1 MKLFKRQNQPKH
13 SLFDLDGDSVEAWVN
28 RLPRANLSETSKQ
41 LYRALDEL
49 AKLDCGFK
57 QRLEVLEILRPAV
70 HLILKGLEPRYLK
83 APIVLPE
90 NIAKVVRLCNLFN
103 TQLEENYRLAA
114 KDILEHR
121 SWAGRYKQSLALA
134 LHTQLS
140 ELGQLLLRSYLL
152 YHSEEPD
159 FWQRLHNCYRIA
171 HDNKLLDLRV
181 KDADFGSCTVEQ
193 AYLRPMLFVGA
204 HPHQL
209 TQTAQLKLYAALHTL
224 SAKTKI
230 LAAEPLKCCFLF
242 DPDGTEPP
250 IYRELCDSP
259 DGFLG
264 IDTSALT
271 HFLSD
276 QITAGP
282 KATTNLP
289 TRLCEKLADAWSSIS
304 DRIEERHEE
313 TRQVDLAVGI
323 SSAHFFIAEEQTFD
337 VFSRELGL
345 VGSAPGQ
352 SVSRSDEDPW
362 ASAHDTRVRRE
373 RDHHEL
379 SLVDVEVIDYSSP
392 QQKKPLRKS
401 ASYRHFLVHTINVSR
416 SGYCIAWPAIEGNQ
430 LGNGDVLCLRE
441 SHSPCWSVGC
451 IRWIK
456 KQSEEE
462 LHVGIAVLSHA
473 AEPYAAIR
481 IDGHGPAHRAL
492 LLGAESVSGK
502 PPCLLLPS
510 NSFEAGAEME
520 LAQPGGRLHV
530 RLKKALQATRHFAL
544 YAYESIALKE
554 SEKET
559 STDQHQEPDEDL
571 SEVWEIL

>member
-209 TQTAQLKLYAALHTL
+209 TQTAQLKLYAVLHTL

-282 KATTNLP
+282 KAATNLP

-313 TRQVDLAVGI
+313 ARQVDLAVGI

-337 VFSRELGL
+337 VFSGGL
-345 VGSAPGQ
+345 SQ
-352 SVSRSDEDPW
+352 SPRISDDNPW
-362 ASAHDTRVRRE
+362 PSPPAAG
-373 RDHHEL
+373 DHRGL
-379 SLVDVEVIDYSSP
+379 SLADVEVIDYSSP
-392 QQKKPLRKS
+392 RQKKPLSKS

-502 PPCLLLPS
+502 PPCLLLP
-510 NSFEAGAEME
+510 NSSFKAGIEME
-520 LAQPGGRLHV
+520 LSQPGSRLHV
-530 RLKKALQATRHFAL
+530 RLKQALQATRHFAL
-544 YAYESIALKE
+544 YAYEAIAAEESAKE
-554 SEKET
+554 ISA
-559 STDQHQEPDEDL
+559 DQRQKSDEDL

>member
-13 SLFDLDGDSVEAWVN
+13 SLFDLNVGSVEAWVN
-28 RLPRANLSETSKQ
+28 KLPRANLSETSKQ

-57 QRLEVLEILRPAV
+57 QRLEVLEVLRPAV
-70 HLILKGLEPRYLK
+70 HLILQGLQPRYLK

-103 TQLEENYRLAA
+103 TRLEENYRLAA

-159 FWQRLHNCYRIA
+159 FWQRLHKCYRIA
-171 HDNKLLDLRV
+171 HDNKILDLRV
-181 KDADFGSCTVEQ
+181 KDADFGSYTVEQ
-193 AYLRPMLFVGA
+193 AYLRPMLFIGA

-209 TQTAQLKLYAALHTL
+209 PQTSQLKLYEVLHTL
-224 SAKTKI
+224 SAKAHI
-230 LAAEPLKCCFLF
+230 RAAEPLKCCFLF
-242 DPDGTEPP
+242 DPNGAEPP

-259 DGFLG
+259 DSLLG

-271 HFLSD
+271 DFLSD

-282 KATTNLP
+282 KAAIPLP
-289 TRLCEKLADAWSSIS
+289 ARLCEKLVDAWSSIS

-313 TRQVDLAVGI
+313 TQKVELAVGI

-337 VFSRELGL
+337 VFSGGL
-345 VGSAPGQ
+345 SQ
-352 SVSRSDEDPW
+352 SPSRSDDNPW
-362 ASAHDTRVRRE
+362 PAPPAAGNHRGQR
-373 RDHHEL
+373 L
-379 SLVDVEVIDYSSP
+379 ADVEVIDYSST
-392 QQKKPLRKS
+392 QQKKPLSKS
-401 ASYRHFLVHTINVSR
+401 TSYQHFLVQTVNVSR

-492 LLGAESVSGK
+492 LLGAESVSGR
-502 PPCLLLPS
+502 PPCLLLP
-510 NSFEAGAEME
+510 NDSFETGTEME

-530 RLKKALQATRHFAL
+530 RLKQVLQATRHFAV
-544 YAYESIALKE
+544 YAYEAIVPEE
-554 SEKET
+554 SNQET
-559 STDQHQEPDEDL
+559 GSDQPQDSGEDL

>member
-13 SLFDLDGDSVEAWVN
+13 SLFDLEGDSVAAWVN
-28 RLPRANLSETSKQ
+28 KLPRANLSETSKQ

-57 QRLEVLEILRPAV
+57 QRLEVLEVLRPAV
-70 HLILKGLEPRYLK
+70 HLILQGLQPRYLK

-103 TQLEENYRLAA
+103 NQLEENYRLAT

-152 YHSEEPD
+152 YQSEEPD

-181 KDADFGSCTVEQ
+181 KDADFGNCTVEQ

-209 TQTAQLKLYAALHTL
+209 TQASQLKLYAELHTL
-224 SAKTKI
+224 STKARI
-230 LAAEPLKCCFLF
+230 RATEPLKCCFLF
-242 DPDGTEPP
+242 DPNGTEPP

-264 IDTSALT
+264 IDTGALT
-271 HFLSD
+271 HFLSE
-276 QITAGP
+276 QITAGS
-282 KATTNLP
+282 KAATPLP
-289 TRLCEKLADAWSSIS
+289 TPLCEKLLDAWSSIS

-337 VFSRELGL
+337 VFSAGL
-345 VGSAPGQ
+345 STSPSRRDAPPRQAAPAPG
-352 SVSRSDEDPW
+352 E
-362 ASAHDTRVRRE
+362 H
-373 RDHHEL
+373 RDL
-379 SLVDVEVIDYSSP
+379 SLADVEVIDYSST
-392 QQKKPLRKS
+392 QQKKPLSKS
-401 ASYRHFLVHTINVSR
+401 TSYRHYLVQTVNVSR

-441 SHSPCWSVGC
+441 NHSPCWSVGC

-462 LHVGIAVLSHA
+462 LHIGIAVLSHA
-473 AEPYAAIR
+473 AEPYAAIQVG
-481 IDGHGPAHRAL
+481 GHGPAYRAL

-510 NSFEAGAEME
+510 NSFEAGTEME

-530 RLKKALQATRHFAL
+530 RLIQVLQATRHFAL
-544 YAYESIALKE
+544 YAYEAIVPKE
-554 SEKET
+554 SEKE
-559 STDQHQEPDEDL
+559 SIADQRQESHEDL